1 MTRLCALALLAGLVA
16 GSVRAAETLTLLTEA
31 APPWQVLGP
40 DGEAAG
46 PAVEVVRE
54 IQRRV
59 GNSDPIRLVP
69 WARGY
74 ATLTGQPNVAL
85 FLMARTKERNPQFQW
100 VGPVVESV
108 YSFYVKADSN
118 LSLKSLEDAKG
129 LRTIGVVRDD
139 ARDQMLTQAGF
150 TNLERTTDNM
160 MNAKKLLAGRIDAM
174 VSSHLGIG
182 DLMTAAGV
190 PREQVREALP
200 IARVQ
205 FWIAFSKG
213 TPETTVAAWSR
224 AFDAMRKDR
233 TLERILRR
241 EVPAWTPPGAP
252 VTAF

>member
-1 MTRLCALALLAGLVA
+1 MRRLRALALSLGLVA
-16 GSVRAAETLTLLTEA
+16 GPARAAGTLTLLTEA
-31 APPWQVLGP
+31 APPWQTQGT

-54 IQRRV
+54 VQRRV
-59 GNSDPIRLVP
+59 GNRDPIRLVP

-74 ATLTGQPNVAL
+74 ATLQGQPNVAL
-85 FLMARTKERNPQFQW
+85 FLMARTKERNAQFQW

-108 YSFYVKADSN
+108 YGFYVKTDSN
-118 LSLKSLEDAKG
+118 IVLKSLEDAKR
-129 LRTIGVVRDD
+129 LVCIGVVRDD
-139 ARDQMLTQAGF
+139 ARDQLLTQAGF
-150 TNLERTTDNM
+150 ANLDRTTDNV

-182 DLMTAAGV
+182 DLMTAAGA

-200 IARVQ
+200 IARIQ

-213 TPETTVAAWSR
+213 TPEATVAAWSR
-224 AFDAMRKDR
+224 AFDGMRKDR